1 MGSMGNTARVEVV
14 RDGILFACSIP
25 SKEWICGACII
36 SPLDA
41 KLGTKCDCCGAE
53 VVRIVRM
60 DGQVEAAPSMAQ
72 QAAEE
77 SPESPPSSSEG
88 AESPPTLREPTARKG
103 DPLTSWK
110 AAKVVRA
117 PTIRQKI
124 MVVLWSRGT
133 YGATCDELAAET
145 GDRLQSITPRM
156 RELADRGLAVKTND
170 KRPGD
175 AGVERE
181 VWVATGAVNLGVEEA
196 VAEEQA

>member
-1 MGSMGNTARVEVV
+1 MGNTARVEVV
-14 RDGILFACSIP
+14 RDGRLWSCSIP
-25 SKEWICGACII
+25 SKEWICGACVTF
-36 SPLDA
+36 PVDA
-41 KLGTKCDCCGAE
+41 KLGEKCDCGAE

-60 DGQVEAAPSMAQ
+60 DGQVEVADFASPEAPAAK
-72 QAAEE
+72 E
-77 SPESPPSSSEG
+77 STESPPPSSD
-88 AESPPTLREPTARKG
+88 PPREPTARKG

-110 AAKVVRA
+110 ASRVVRA

-181 VWVATGAVNLGVEEA
+181 VWVALGAVNLGAEEP

>member
-14 RDGILFACSIP
+14 RDGKLWACSIP

-36 SPLDA
+36 FPIDV
-41 KLGTKCDCCGAE
+41 KLGEKCDCGAE

-60 DGQVEAAPSMAQ
+60 DGQVEVANFAAP
-72 QAAEE
+72 AAE
-77 SPESPPSSSEG
+77 SPESPPPQLES
-88 AESPPTLREPTARKG
+88 AESPPPLREPTARKG

-181 VWVATGAVNLGVEEA
+181 VWVATGAVNLGAEEV

>member
-1 MGSMGNTARVEVV
+1 MSSMGNIARVEVV
-14 RDGILFACSIP
+14 RDGRLWRCSIP

-36 SPLDA
+36 FPIDV
-41 KLGTKCDCCGAE
+41 KLGEKCDCGAE

-60 DGQVEAAPSMAQ
+60 DGQVDVADFTMFP
-72 QAAEE
+72 AAE
-77 SPESPPSSSEG
+77 SAESPPSSS
-88 AESPPTLREPTARKG
+88 APREPTARKG

-110 AAKVVRA
+110 AAKVVLA

-181 VWVATGAVNLGVEEA
+181 VWVAIGAVNLGAEEA